1 MPAARDLGWEYDR
14 MVERLLAIRE
24 SGRIFFTIGN
34 IDYLKH
40 GGRIGKVMGIAGSAL
55 KIKPLITLKEGEILP
70 PALRGAG
77 KNPCRK

>member
-1 MPAARDLGWEYDR
+1 MYLRHAGCATSDWEYDR

-40 GGRIGKVMGIAGSAL
+40 GGRIGKADA
-55 KIKPLITLKEGEILP
+55 E
-70 PALRGAG
+70 LREA
-77 KNPCRK
+77 R